1 MIRQFTEQDF
11 QLAIT
16 PPKNTSTD
24 RQKKCDITFTCWYA
38 DGDGKKTWSATGTY
52 VVAAADNPVWDVN
65 TALSDDNTPTLD
77 ITDDASD
84 GRRRVI
90 TAAGGGFVLTA
101 NLQPGDNARADADT
115 GEPGLETE

>member
-1 MIRQFTEQDF
+1 
-11 QLAIT
+11 
-16 PPKNTSTD
+16 
-24 RQKKCDITFTCWYA
+24 
-38 DGDGKKTWSATGTY
+38 
-52 VVAAADNPVWDVN
+52 
-65 TALSDDNTPTLD
+65 LD

-101 NLQPGDNARADADT
+101 DLQPGDNARADADT